1 MLAALVAQVV
11 GDLRRVSHN
20 GRALGILAVE
30 RPQRIHLGA
39 RHAGVAQL
47 VGVLVHVGAHEL
59 AVGRTALLAAHGVQQ
74 KAHGIARDAHLLV
87 KTHEH
92 DDGLGIDRRLLGA
105 QALHT
110 HLIELALTPL
120 LRALGAEH
128 RACVHELRRGRALR
142 HQIVLHYGAHHTGR
156 ALGAQG
162 QAALRLRG
170 LPLFHPATQI
180 LTGNGR
186 EHLLGH
192 HIGRFADAADEEL
205 GLLHDGRLDGQV
217 PVGAEHLGRRLLEL
231 IPEQRLVGQKIA
243 RSLGSINGHGGVLFS
258 SIAQRTFS

>member
-1 MLAALVAQVV
+1 M
-11 GDLRRVSHN
+11 
-20 GRALGILAVE
+20 
-30 RPQRIHLGA
+30 
-39 RHAGVAQL
+39 
-47 VGVLVHVGAHEL
+47 
-59 AVGRTALLAAHGVQQ
+59 
-74 KAHGIARDAHLLV
+74 
-87 KTHEH
+87 
-92 DDGLGIDRRLLGA
+92 
-105 QALHT
+105 
-110 HLIELALTPL
+110 
-120 LRALGAEH
+120 
-128 RACVHELRRGRALR
+128 
-142 HQIVLHYGAHHTGR
+142 LHYGAHHTGR

-192 HIGRFADAADEEL
+192 HIGGLADAADEEL
-205 GLLHDGRLDGQV
+205 GLLHDGRFDGQI

-243 RSLGSINGHGGVLFS
+243 SPLGSINGHGGVLFS